1 MLQRIWWKMKEII
14 IINLLIYLII
24 AFVWYLIFTYQFNF
38 RMTVNVAGETLQKDF
53 KGIELAIIC
62 LLWIIFMPIAIK
74 NILKN
79 KEE

>member
-1 MLQRIWWKMKEII
+1 MKEII

-62 LLWIIFMPIAIK
+62 LLWIIFMPIAVK

>member
-1 MLQRIWWKMKEII
+1 MKEII

-62 LLWIIFMPIAIK
+62 LLWIIFIPIAIK

>member
-1 MLQRIWWKMKEII
+1 MKEVII
-14 IINLLIYLII
+14 ISLSIYLII
-24 AFVWYLIFTYQFNF
+24 AFVWYLIFTYQFKF

-53 KGIELAIIC
+53 EGIELAIIC

>member
-1 MLQRIWWKMKEII
+1 MKEVII
-14 IINLLIYLII
+14 ISFSIYLII

-62 LLWIIFMPIAIK
+62 LLWIVFMPIAIK
-74 NILKN
+74 NMLKN

>member
-1 MLQRIWWKMKEII
+1 MIKE
-14 IINLLIYLII
+14 LILITAISYLSI
-24 AFVWYLIFTYQFNF
+24 AVAWYFIFTHQFNF

>member
-1 MLQRIWWKMKEII
+1 MKEII